1 MLVTKVPVDGV
12 VAFATQPTVTGRT
25 KTSALAGVLLALSGC
40 YSGASVSA
48 DSAAQ
53 TDGSADTLGDG
64 GDDAGAGTETSGN
77 AEGGSGE
84 PAESCLDGLEPR
96 TLQRLSAT
104 QARNTIR
111 DLFGIPDLEITY
123 ADETD
128 PITELGVRQ
137 LRSTADAVLAVRDV
151 WAGDVFGCD
160 TAGAPDDACA
170 ESFIRSFGM
179 RAFRRPLTNEE
190 VDGLLSVYETAA
202 YGEQLSF
209 ADSLDVVLS
218 TLLQSPSF
226 VYMFED
232 GAAVDDAEGEV
243 LELDGYTLA
252 SRLSYFLWNTM
263 PDDALFAAAEAG
275 ELSTPAGLEQQVERM
290 LESPRAQERLRSLV
304 TTWLHIDGAGLQLL
318 LEDSIKEPDLYP
330 EFSPALL
337 EAMRIEVNALVD
349 RALASGDSGFDE
361 LLMSREAYVNASLA
375 ELYGVQGPADDESW
389 AWVTLPAE
397 ERAGLLTRGAFLS
410 VHAGQRVQSPIARGV
425 YVLEEVMC
433 ADLGEPPPT
442 ANDTPI
448 DPGMGDPG
456 TNPEDPLTVRELV
469 ELRTMDNPTCAAC
482 HALINPT
489 GYLFEHYD
497 ALGRW
502 RASEVHSGLP
512 IDADGELTLGDVSG
526 PMANAVTLS
535 EALVES
541 GDARACF
548 AKRWAQTALD
558 AETFDSCTEEEV
570 VTAFVE
576 TGDVRALLAGIV
588 RSPAFRYARVGGED

>member
-1 MLVTKVPVDGV
+1 M
-12 VAFATQPTVTGRT
+12 
-25 KTSALAGVLLALSGC
+25 LLALGGC
-40 YSGASVSA
+40 YTGASVSA
-48 DSAAQ
+48 DSSSAQ
-53 TDGSADTLGDG
+53 TDGAADSSNPG
-64 GDDAGAGTETSGN
+64 GGDAGAETDGETDGN
-77 AEGGSGE
+77 ADGGSGE
-84 PAESCLDGLEPR
+84 PADSCLDGLEPR
-96 TLQRLSAT
+96 ALQRLSAT
-104 QARNTIR
+104 QARNTLR
-111 DLFGIPDLEITY
+111 DLFGVPELEITY

-137 LRSTADAVLAVRDV
+137 LRSTADAVLAVRDA
-151 WAGDVFGCD
+151 WADDVFGCD
-160 TAGAPDDACA
+160 TAGEPDDACA
-170 ESFIRSFGM
+170 ESFIRRFGT
-179 RAFRRPLTNEE
+179 RTFRRPITDSE
-190 VDGLLSVYETAA
+190 VDALLSVYESAA

-218 TLLQSPSF
+218 TMLQSPSF
-226 VYMFED
+226 VYVFED
-232 GAAVDDAEGEV
+232 GAPLDDAQGVV

-263 PDDALFAAAEAG
+263 PDDALFDAAEAG

-290 LESPRAQERLRSLV
+290 LESPRAQDRLRSLV
-304 TTWLHIDGAGLQLL
+304 TKWLHIDGAGLRLV
-318 LEDSIKEPDLYP
+318 LEEAIKEPDLYP

-337 EAMRIEVNALVD
+337 AAMRVEVNALVD
-349 RALASGDSGFDE
+349 RALSSGESGFDE

-375 ELYGVQGPADDESW
+375 ELYGVQGPADDDSW
-389 AWVTLPAE
+389 AWVTLPSE
-397 ERAGLLTRGAFLS
+397 ERAGILTRGAFLA

-448 DPGMGDPG
+448 EPGMDDPEG
-456 TNPEDPLTVRELV
+456 PLTVRELV
-469 ELRTMDNPTCAAC
+469 EVRTMDNPTCVAC

-502 RASEVHSGLP
+502 RATEVHSGLQV
-512 IDADGELTLGDVSG
+512 DAEGELTLGDVSG
-526 PMANAVTLS
+526 PMADAVKLS
-535 EALVES
+535 ESLVDS

-588 RSPAFRYARVGGED
+588 RSPAFRYARVGGEE

>member
-1 MLVTKVPVDGV
+1 M
-12 VAFATQPTVTGRT
+12 
-25 KTSALAGVLLALSGC
+25 GVLLALSGC
-40 YSGASVSA
+40 YSGASVEAS
-48 DSAAQ
+48 AQ
-53 TDGSADTLGDG
+53 TDGVSDSAGS
-64 GDDAGAGTETSGN
+64 GAGETGSATDGETEGN
-77 AEGGSGE
+77 DEGGSGE
-84 PAESCLDGLEPR
+84 PAGSCFDGLEPR
-96 TLQRLSAT
+96 ELQRLSAT
-104 QARNTIR
+104 QARNTLR
-111 DLFGIPDLEITY
+111 DLFGVPDLEITY

-137 LRSTADAVLAVRDV
+137 LRSSADAVLAVRDA

-160 TAGAPDDACA
+160 TVGAADDVCA
-170 ESFIRSFGM
+170 ESFIRSFGTK
-179 RAFRRPLTNEE
+179 AFRRPITDGE
-190 VDGLLSVYETAA
+190 VDALLSVYETAV

-218 TLLQSPSF
+218 TMLQSPSF
-226 VYMFED
+226 VYVFED
-232 GAAVDDAEGEV
+232 GAPVDDAQGV

-275 ELSTPAGLEQQVERM
+275 ELSTPDGLEQQVERM
-290 LESPRAQERLRSLV
+290 LESPRAQDRLRSLV
-304 TTWLHIDGAGLQLL
+304 TKWLHIDGAGLRLV
-318 LEDSIKEPDLYP
+318 LEDAVKEPDLYP

-337 EAMRIEVNALVD
+337 EAMRVEVNALVD
-349 RALASGDSGFDE
+349 RALSSGESGFDE

-389 AWVTLPAE
+389 AWVTLPSE
-397 ERAGLLTRGAFLS
+397 ERAGILTRGAFLA

-425 YVLEEVMC
+425 YVLEEILC
-433 ADLGEPPPT
+433 AELGSPPPT

-448 DPGMGDPG
+448 EPGADDPEG
-456 TNPEDPLTVRELV
+456 PLTVRELV
-469 ELRTMDNPTCAAC
+469 EVRTMDNPTCAAC

-502 RASEVHSGLP
+502 RSTEVQSGLQ
-512 IDADGELTLGDVSG
+512 IDAQGALTLGDVAG
-526 PMANAVTLS
+526 PMPNAVKLS
-535 EALVES
+535 ESLVDS

-558 AETFDSCTEEEV
+558 AETFDPCTEEEV
-570 VTAFVE
+570 VKAFVE
-576 TGDVRALLAGIV
+576 TGDMRALLAGIV
-588 RSPAFRYARVGGED
+588 RSPAFRYARVGGEE

>member
-1 MLVTKVPVDGV
+1 M
-12 VAFATQPTVTGRT
+12 TGRT
-25 KTSALAGVLLALSGC
+25 KTSALAGLLLALGGC

-48 DSAAQ
+48 ESSAQ
-53 TDGSADTLGDG
+53 TDGAAEPSGGGG
-64 GDDAGAGTETSGN
+64 GDAGTDGETDGN
-77 AEGGSGE
+77 ADGGSGD

-96 TLQRLSAT
+96 ALQRLSAT
-104 QARNTIR
+104 QARNTLR
-111 DLFGIPDLEITY
+111 DLFGVPDLEITY

-137 LRSTADAVLAVRDV
+137 LRSSADAVLAVRDA
-151 WAGDVFGCD
+151 WAEDVFGCD
-160 TAGAPDDACA
+160 TAGEPNDACA
-170 ESFIRSFGM
+170 EDFIRRFGT
-179 RAFRRPLTNEE
+179 RTFRRPITDSE
-190 VDGLLSVYETAA
+190 VDTLMSVYESAA

-218 TLLQSPSF
+218 TMLQSPSF
-226 VYMFED
+226 IYVLED
-232 GAAVDDAEGEV
+232 GAAVTDVDGVV
-243 LELDGYTLA
+243 LELDGHTLA

-275 ELSTPAGLEQQVERM
+275 ELATPQGLEQQVERM
-290 LESPRAQERLRSLV
+290 LASPQAEDRLRSLV
-304 TTWLHIDGAGLQLL
+304 TKWLHIDGAGLRLV
-318 LEDSIKEPDLYP
+318 LEDAIKDPDLYP

-337 EAMRIEVNALVD
+337 AAMRVEVNALVD
-349 RALASGDSGFDE
+349 RALSSGDSGFDE

-389 AWVTLPAE
+389 AWVTLPSE
-397 ERAGLLTRGAFLS
+397 ERAGILTRGAFLA
-410 VHAGQRVQSPIARGV
+410 VHSGQRVQSPIARGV

-433 ADLGEPPPT
+433 AELGEPPPT

-448 DPGMGDPG
+448 EPGMDDPKG
-456 TNPEDPLTVRELV
+456 PLTVRELV
-469 ELRTMDNPTCAAC
+469 EVRTMDNTTCAAC

-502 RASEVHSGLP
+502 RTTEVHSGLQ
-512 IDADGELTLGDVSG
+512 IDAEGKLTLGDVAG
-526 PMANAVTLS
+526 PMVDAVKLS
-535 EALVES
+535 ESLVDS

-558 AETFDSCTEEEV
+558 TESFDSCTEEEV

-588 RSPAFRYARVGGED
+588 RSPAFRYARVGGEE